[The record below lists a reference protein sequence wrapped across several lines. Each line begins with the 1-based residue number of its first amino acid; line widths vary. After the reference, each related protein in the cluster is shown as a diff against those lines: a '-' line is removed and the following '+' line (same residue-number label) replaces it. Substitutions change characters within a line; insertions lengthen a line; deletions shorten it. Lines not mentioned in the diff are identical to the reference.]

1 MICPK
6 CGAVLKE
13 NAKFCT
19 ACGERVP
26 DSQQVSTEKAPASRR
41 WKVVI
46 AVCLA
51 VIAVCGI
58 VAALWAGG
66 VLGGS
71 GGAVRSDAE
80 NPVTV
85 GGVTVIIPA
94 SEDGAPIMGCV
105 VRMVQ
110 GSSSDG
116 SPIDVASLPEL
127 AIEGGDGFKMEEF
140 GELDDGVYEM
150 QVVES
155 ESGETNDLFVN
166 YEKDAPEAPET
177 VTMMVAP
184 DPEQDAG
191 EDTEAL
197 AAGAFLDVLDGLIE
211 EYGEPAVAYDDF
223 DSAYANGLC
232 FTKLVDFGDG
242 EERLLV
248 VYCAKDWIGGPQDYD
263 GLSENYIIEIWEYDE
278 ASDVA
283 EMVYRGGEPDV
294 SNGGFYFLSLFEP
307 GDGKTF
313 VRSWHWGDDSFQE
326 YVGITES
333 GEIGVVSK
341 FSVSGEYTTSPTYY
355 VDGNEVSSERYH
367 ELEDEF
373 TQGDWFGSAYLLL
386 GSSMEGALT
395 TVEESVA
402 TVEEVRSELQARVSD
417 A

>member
-6 CGAVLKE
+6 CGAALKE

-19 ACGERVP
+19 ACGEQVP
-26 DSQQVSTEKAPASRR
+26 DSQQESAAKAPAGRR

-46 AVCLA
+46 AVCVA

-66 VLGGS
+66 VLGGP

-110 GSSSDG
+110 GSSSGG
-116 SPIDVASLPEL
+116 SPIDVTSLPEL

-177 VTMMVAP
+177 VTVMVAP

-191 EDTEAL
+191 EDKDAL
-197 AAGAFLDVLDGLIE
+197 AAGAFLDVLDGLVE
-211 EYGEPAVAYDDF
+211 EHGEPAVAYDDF

-232 FTKLVDFGDG
+232 FAKLVDFGDG

-248 VYCAKDWIGGPQDYD
+248 VYCAKDWIGG
-263 GLSENYIIEIWEYDE
+263 LRTTT
-278 ASDVA
+278 ASP
-283 EMVYRGGEPDV
+283 R
-294 SNGGFYFLSLFEP
+294 
-307 GDGKTF
+307 
-313 VRSWHWGDDSFQE
+313 
-326 YVGITES
+326 
-333 GEIGVVSK
+333 
-341 FSVSGEYTTSPTYY
+341 TTS
-355 VDGNEVSSERYH
+355 
-367 ELEDEF
+367 
-373 TQGDWFGSAYLLL
+373 
-386 GSSMEGALT
+386 
-395 TVEESVA
+395 
-402 TVEEVRSELQARVSD
+402 
-417 A
+417 